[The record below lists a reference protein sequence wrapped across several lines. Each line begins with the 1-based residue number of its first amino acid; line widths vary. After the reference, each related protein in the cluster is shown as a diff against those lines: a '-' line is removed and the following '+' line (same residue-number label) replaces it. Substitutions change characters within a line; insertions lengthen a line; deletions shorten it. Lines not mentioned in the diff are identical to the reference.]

1 MDLIWAVTTLAD
13 NTAGRF
19 AFLGPAPYK
28 GLGRQGLKLDRSDL
42 KPESLDFEP
51 EMTGWKFD
59 LCGIIGHLSLRG
71 CCPGGKM
78 RVVKVDV
85 VKTWSYK
92 GAHNVC

>member
-1 MDLIWAVTTLAD
+1 M
-13 NTAGRF
+13 
-19 AFLGPAPYK
+19 
-28 GLGRQGLKLDRSDL
+28 

-51 EMTGWKFD
+51 EMTGGKFD